1 MEYLSSGISTS
12 FEMYLIEKPMAENAI
27 DTGFRTI
34 ICGAINDFAQNPDEI
49 EDMYK
54 FYNSLPLYFHLK

>member
-34 ICGAINDFAQNPDEI
+34 ICGAINDFAQI
-49 EDMYK
+49 QTR
-54 FYNSLPLYFHLK
+54 